1 MRFCC
6 VIERKVIAVYIY
18 TAHILSYSKVM
29 EVLEY
34 VDLSTFVTRL
44 IGCTSPAQSVTY
56 KKLWRGIGTDTDDSV
71 TTRSVRYIL
80 YRLFSLVEEDEKS
93 RLTIR

>member
-18 TAHILSYSKVM
+18 TAQILSYSKVT

-44 IGCTSPAQSVTY
+44 IGFKSPAQSVMY
-56 KKLWRGIGTDTDDSV
+56 KLREGIGTDTDDSV
-71 TTRSVRYIL
+71 TTRSDRYIL